1 MQSNSTG
8 AEITTANRLVSFDSD
23 GFSYGTQSNL
33 YVNSTNSVAWNW
45 KANGGTTTSVS
56 ESGSNPANV
65 RQTNATA
72 GFSIITYTGTG
83 SNGTIAHGLGVKP
96 DWVIVKRRDGS
107 GWSWYVQHVNVFSGR
122 LGSIYLNGTATGDD
136 DATHWNDTAPTS
148 SVVTVGTSNG
158 INQNDGTYVMYAFA
172 PVEGYSKFG
181 SYTGNGNADG
191 TFVFTG
197 FRPAWVMVKT
207 TSLGSQYWNIF
218 DNVRDPFNDQ
228 STQSLYSNVTDSE
241 GTGNVDIDFLS
252 NGMKMRD
259 SGNNHNSSGHTYMYM
274 AFAEAP
280 FKYANAR

>member
-1 MQSNSTG
+1 M
-8 AEITTANRLVSFDSD
+8 F
-23 GFSYGTQSNL
+23 
-33 YVNSTNSVAWNW
+33 
-45 KANGGTTTSVS
+45 
-56 ESGSNPANV
+56 
-65 RQTNATA
+65 
-72 GFSIITYTGTG
+72 
-83 SNGTIAHGLGVKP
+83 
-96 DWVIVKRRDGS
+96 
-107 GWSWYVQHVNVFSGR
+107 FSGR

-259 SGNNHNSSGHTYMYM
+259 SGNNHNSSGHTYIYM